1 MKKNLLYLTLI
12 FLMSCGGPAVLRDVK
27 VNDLSIKETV
37 VECQSGRRHVLYLS
51 GVINEDSTAILR
63 RMLRQASTCVN
74 EYGQKISTM
83 VVLNSRGGYLSD
95 GFKIGKLFTEYQIH
109 THIGYRNTCA
119 SSCSTA
125 FLGGKY
131 RTMEK
136 TSTLMVHSPYVY
148 RSRNTIECQ
157 SRIRAD
163 NLRKYYIARIGNE
176 DGELLFNRTM
186 KYCSN
191 KKGWRL
197 NGDAARLFGILSR

>member
-12 FLMSCGGPAVLRDVK
+12 LLFSCGGPAVLRDVK
-27 VNDLSIKETV
+27 VNNLSIKETV

-51 GVINEDSTAILR
+51 GIINEDSTAILR

-95 GFKIGKLFTEYQIH
+95 GFKIGRLFTEYQIH

-136 TSTLMVHSPYVY
+136 TATLMVHSPYVY
-148 RSRNTIECQ
+148 RSRYTIECQ
-157 SRIRAD
+157 SRVRAD
-163 NLRKYYIARIGNE
+163 NLRRYYIARIGIE